1 LVSTQANSAIDGAAE
16 NRIVDAMTGPAI
28 SVITATYNRS
38 NVLQFTIESL
48 LRSAFD
54 DWELLVIGDACT
66 DNTAEVVSSFADSRI
81 RFINLNRNFGEQSG
95 PNNEG
100 VKLAHG
106 RYIAFLNHDDFYFS
120 DHLGMTLHCLEEEGA
135 DLVFAATAAA
145 QPRTPEELVRRD
157 WRFRLYGVS
166 PTGRYEPY
174 LFAPASSWLL
184 RRTLIE
190 SIGPWRP
197 ALECRIESSQE
208 FLFRA
213 YKAGK
218 TMRFTRH
225 LSVLAVQSGAR
236 KGVYRQREAYENE
249 YYGGQLRNNP
259 RFREQLL
266 SHVSMELAG
275 QASVPKLHFS
285 FGRALRKL
293 IYRPAL
299 RLGLHPRATRAFLKG
314 RGKGASIIG
323 LRRIRGLDPLPSRT
337 SSGTGSMRNDSS
349 KES

>member
-1 LVSTQANSAIDGAAE
+1 
-16 NRIVDAMTGPAI
+16 MTGPAI

-38 NVLQFTIESL
+38 NILQFTIESL
-48 LRSAFD
+48 LRSVFD

-100 VKLAHG
+100 IKLARG
-106 RYIAFLNHDDFYFS
+106 KYLAFLNHDDFYFA
-120 DHLGMTLHCLEEEGA
+120 DHLEMTLHCLEDAGA
-135 DLVFAATAAA
+135 DLAFAATAAA
-145 QPRTPEELVRRD
+145 APRSPEELARQD
-157 WRFRLYGVS
+157 WHFRLYGVS

-218 TMRFTRH
+218 TMRFSRH
-225 LSVLAVQSGAR
+225 LGVLAVQSGAR
-236 KGVYRQREAYENE
+236 KDVYREREAYENE
-249 YYGGQLRNNP
+249 YYAGQLKNNP
-259 RFREQLL
+259 RFREQIL
-266 SHVSMELAG
+266 SNVSMELAG

-285 FGRALRKL
+285 FGRTLRKL

-299 RLGLHPRATRAFLKG
+299 RFGLHPRATRAFLKR
-314 RGKGASIIG
+314 RGKGVGIIG
-323 LRRIRGLDPLPSRT
+323 LRRIRGLDPLPPQTASE
-337 SSGTGSMRNDSS
+337 TGRLRNDKS